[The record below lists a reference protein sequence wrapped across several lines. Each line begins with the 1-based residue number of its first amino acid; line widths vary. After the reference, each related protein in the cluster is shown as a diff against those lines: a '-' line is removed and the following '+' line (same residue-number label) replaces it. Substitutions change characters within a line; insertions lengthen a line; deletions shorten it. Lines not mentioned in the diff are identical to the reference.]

1 MASRVKEDE
10 KNERIIR
17 GLLKQQ
23 ENRRCINCNSLGP
36 QYVCTNFW
44 TFVCTNCSGIHRE
57 FTHRVKSVSMAKFTS
72 QEVSALQEGGNQRA
86 KEIYFKEWDPQRN
99 SVPDSSN
106 VERLRDFIKHVYVD
120 RRYSGERNYDKPP
133 RGKMGDKEDLYEN
146 RRTDGYQGGSRS
158 PPYEDTYERRYN
170 ERSSP
175 GGRNDDRNSRYGY
188 DERRSPGYDQESRQY
203 GDYRKSPARPEVVND
218 WRREDRFGNGRKPE
232 DRRISDG
239 DPKLE
244 GRSPER
250 PKELG
255 SSSPPV
261 VRPVREILG
270 ENVIPLRISEPP
282 KANGSRTVDV
292 PQTQQR
298 TASSSSLGS
307 TSGNPAEVKLE
318 TTVSL
323 IDFDADPEPPAAQAV
338 TQTQQTTV
346 TQSIVQPTSS
356 TNDNNWA
363 SFDFAPQ
370 TKVSQAP
377 SNMNTLDSVLSQL
390 SVPASVPGQIS
401 GPSTIVGGQIPAPV
415 VNMSVAP
422 LGGNPNVAFTGQI
435 PFGAGA
441 PAVAP
446 VSNFSTLPPAGALAA
461 APGLTPIMPVSS
473 GSSQVSVNNAG
484 LWPNVQHQ
492 QTSFFSAAGSQ
503 STAQQFMPPVDGAS
517 TSQPWNFAPSQ
528 HMQGHLSAPAA
539 QTPQAVSQ
547 SVLDV
552 TSTGASQPPSIETK
566 ASGRKELPVDL
577 FTATYPTYPAPAAG
591 WQTGP
596 PRGMGFIMQYS
607 TAVPMSAFPQSSKSI
622 NPFDLGGEAPPVQNQ
637 TFPSMASLQGALPN
651 VPPAS
656 GLVRASSLG
665 TPSSAW
671 MPAQA
676 LPYASGMP
684 SQSLPYAS
692 AVPQR
697 AYTGAQL
704 PSNLP
709 PSSHQIGI
717 GSEASFGFVNADQQ
731 VAGRFSAP
739 TTPQPFSSVGGN
751 PFG

>member
-17 GLLKQQ
+17 GLLKLP

-120 RRYSGERNYDKPP
+120 RRYSGGNYERPP
-133 RGKMGDKEDLYEN
+133 RGKMGDKEDSYEN

-158 PPYEDTYERRYN
+158 PPYEDTYDRRYS

-175 GGRNDDRNSRYGY
+175 GGRYDDRNSRYGY

-203 GDYRKSPARPEVVND
+203 GDNRRSPARPEVVND

-250 PKELG
+250 LQDLE

-282 KANGSRTVDV
+282 KANGGRTVDA
-292 PQTQQR
+292 PQTQR

-307 TSGNPAEVKLE
+307 TSRNPAEVKLE
-318 TTVSL
+318 TTGSL
-323 IDFDADPEPPAAQAV
+323 IDFDADLEPPVASAV

-346 TQSIVQPTSS
+346 SQSIVQPTSS
-356 TNDNNWA
+356 TNDNWA

-370 TKVSQAP
+370 TSVSQAP
-377 SNMNTLDSVLSQL
+377 SNVNTLDSVLSQL
-390 SVPASVPGQIS
+390 SVPASVPAHLLGVSS
-401 GPSTIVGGQIPAPV
+401 GVGGQVPAPV
-415 VNMSVAP
+415 ANVNVAP
-422 LGGNPNVAFTGQI
+422 LGGNSNVAFMGQTQTL

-441 PAVAP
+441 PAAAP
-446 VSNFSTLPPAGALAA
+446 VSNFSMLPPTGALTV
-461 APGLTPIMPVSS
+461 APGSIMPVSS
-473 GSSQVSVNNAG
+473 GSSQVGVSNAG
-484 LWPNVQHQ
+484 QWPNVQQ
-492 QTSFFSAAGSQ
+492 QHISFFSAAGGQ
-503 STAQQFMPPVDGAS
+503 STTQQFIPPVNGAS
-517 TSQPWNFAPSQ
+517 TNQPWGFAPSQ
-528 HMQGHLSAPAA
+528 HKQGPLSAPVA
-539 QTPQAVSQ
+539 QTPQAVSNPVQ
-547 SVLDV
+547 DV
-552 TSTGASQPPSIETK
+552 TSTVASQPPSTDTK

-577 FTATYPTYPAPAAG
+577 FTATYASYAAAAPG

-596 PRGMGFIMQYS
+596 PRGMGFAMQYN
-607 TAVPMSAFPQSSKSI
+607 TAVPMSAFPQSSRSI
-622 NPFDLGGEAPPVQNQ
+622 NPFDLGGEAPPVQPQ

-651 VPPAS
+651 MPPPS
-656 GLVRASSLG
+656 GLVRTSSLG

-671 MPAQA
+671 MPPQS

-684 SQSLPYAS
+684 LQSPPYAS
-692 AVPQR
+692 VVLQR
-697 AYTGAQL
+697 PSYPGAPL

-709 PSSHQIGI
+709 PSSHQIG
-717 GSEASFGFVNADQQ
+717 SEASFGFVNTDQQ
-731 VAGRFSAP
+731 VAGRFAAP
-739 TTPQPFSSVGGN
+739 ATQQPFSSVGGN